1 MPWQQGKG
9 RLMDQLGVEI
19 DKNFDSERAAVLR
32 EFAKQCYE
40 NNHSENYKSRQ
51 LSDIYGALLD
61 DWEFIQD
68 RQLGQAKIRVFNPE
82 YLKHGWQHSHTV
94 VEIICNDIPFV
105 RDSVRGE
112 LNRRNITIHTIS
124 SATLT
129 IVRDKQNHLDRLLTT
144 REKTKANNSK
154 KLTNETLLFLEI
166 DRISDGGRLQE
177 LSDSIA
183 EILSEVKIVVDDFEA
198 MSNRG
203 QLALASIRESSDL
216 AVDKEEC
223 AAFVEWLCANKFTF
237 LGYEQ
242 LTVSYEDGRQIVSS
256 IKDSGLGVL
265 RLRNSY
271 ARVDLA
277 HEILSG
283 REKKPFENQ
292 LVFSKSSV
300 RSRVHRFAHPDY
312 ISIRSFDGEG
322 RIIGEHRLLGLFTF
336 SVYSLSPFDI
346 PFIRNKV
353 NAVMARSGLVL
364 TSHAGKD
371 LARVLEVFPRDELF
385 QSSVDE
391 LFSTAIAVNNMQ
403 ERRQVRLFVR
413 RDVTGKF
420 VNCLVYTPRDI
431 YRTELRTKVE
441 TLLCD
446 AFGAEESEFNTFFS
460 ESILTRT
467 HITLR
472 VNSAENREVDFAAL
486 EEEVI
491 KVTMSWSDHLS
502 NYLIEEFGEEEGSSL
517 IQHYAKAFSP
527 GYMDDFK
534 PRAAVND
541 IQRIKSLL
549 NSSASRSDN
558 IEMNFYRLSGEDHS
572 TVRFRL
578 IHLEKPIP
586 LSDVMPILENLGLRV
601 ESEHPYGV
609 KRDDGVKVWIHE
621 YNLTHGLSSQIDFDL
636 AGEVFKRAFTRIW
649 NKDAESDSFNRLILG
664 TSLGW
669 REIAMLRAY
678 SRYMKQIQ
686 FNFSGDYIADTLY
699 NHLSVTRK
707 IVELFNCRFD
717 PSLQTSDGL
726 SRGDK
731 SDRERQLE
739 QSIIDDLDSVENLGE
754 DRIIRQYLALINVTL
769 RTNYFQKNID
779 GELNNYFSFKLYPS
793 DIPDMPLPV
802 PMFEIF
808 VYSPRVEGVHLRGGK
823 VARGGLRW
831 SDRAE
836 DYRTEV
842 LGLVKAQQVKN
853 AVIVPTG
860 AKGGFLAKRLPLL
873 TGREAIQEEG
883 IKCYKIFIQALLDIT
898 DNLVGGEVV
907 PPVDV
912 VRKDEDDTYL
922 VVAADK
928 GTATFSDIAN
938 ELSLKSH
945 FWLGDAFAS
954 GGSAG
959 YDHKKMGITAKGAWV
974 SVQRHFREMGINIQE
989 TDFTVVGVGDMGGDV
1004 FGNGMLLSEHIRLVC
1019 AFNHLHIFVD
1029 PNPDSAAS
1037 FIERQR
1043 LFDLP
1048 GSSWSDYEKTLI
1060 SKGGGIF
1067 LRSAKSIAISAE
1079 MKKRFQIASSKLT
1092 PVELIHAV
1100 LKAPADLFWN
1110 GGIGTYTKATRESHA
1125 EVGDKA
1131 NDILRVNASELK
1143 FKVVGEGGNLGM
1155 TQLSRVEYALNGG
1168 RSNTDF
1174 IDNAA
1179 GVDCS
1184 DHEVNIKILLNDVIA
1199 NGDMTEKQRNILLE
1213 EMTESISELVLDNNY
1228 KQTQAIS
1235 LAEREVIIRTGE
1247 YRRFIQSMD
1256 TSGRLNRQLEFIPN
1270 DQELLERKSAGKGL
1284 TRPELSVL
1292 ISYAKSQLKE
1302 EIVDS
1307 TVPDDTYMLNAVET
1321 AFPLR
1326 LRSEFNKNI
1335 HGHRLRREIIATQL
1349 ANDMV
1354 NNMGL
1359 VYVNRME
1366 QSTGANSSDIMRA
1379 YVTARDVFEMPV
1391 FMRQIEALDYQ
1402 VDSQVQMELISHLI
1416 RLVRRTSRWFIR
1428 NRRGQI
1434 EPAVQI
1440 DFFKSTVIQLKQS
1453 LPDIINRKLKK
1464 EIDERCQYFVS
1475 KGVPFELASSVA
1487 VAAEL
1492 YPFLGIIEAAQ
1503 TMDEPVERV
1512 AKMFF
1517 ALSERLEL
1525 DWFAQQITGLKIDN
1539 YWQAMARES
1548 YRDDLEWQQRSLAVA
1563 AIRHICEKGD
1573 VDACIGRWMDQ
1584 QKVMVDR
1591 WRSMLAELQ
1600 KSETQEFAMYSVAI
1614 RELLDMAQSSK
1625 YEGVEI
1631 GRSAT

>member
-1 MPWQQGKG
+1 MPWQQGKE
-9 RLMDQLGVEI
+9 RLMAQLGAEI
-19 DKNFDSERAAVLR
+19 NKHFDLERAAVLR
-32 EFAKQCYE
+32 EFAKQRFS
-40 NNHSENYKSRQ
+40 NNHSEDYKSRQ

-61 DWEFIQD
+61 DWDFIQE
-68 RQLGQAKIRVFNPE
+68 RKPGKAKIRVFNPE

-94 VEIICNDIPFV
+94 VEILCEDMPFI

-112 LNRRNITIHTIS
+112 LNRRNITIHTINS
-124 SATLT
+124 TTLT
-129 IVRDKQNHLDRLLTT
+129 IIRDEQQLLHKLLNTE
-144 REKTKANNSK
+144 EKTKAFKDDKPVS
-154 KLTNETLLFLEI
+154 ETLLFLEI
-166 DRISDGGRLQE
+166 DRISDGERLRA

-198 MSNRG
+198 MAGRG
-203 QLALASIRESSDL
+203 QRALESVRKSSDL
-216 AVDKEEC
+216 VVDREEC
-223 AAFVEWLCANKFTF
+223 AAFVAWLCANKFTF
-237 LGYEQ
+237 LGCEQ
-242 LTVSYEDGRQIVSS
+242 LTVVYENENQIVSS
-256 IKDSGLGVL
+256 VKDSGLGLLKL
-265 RLRNSY
+265 RSSN
-271 ARVDLA
+271 ARVDLSS
-277 HEILSG
+277 EIRNG
-283 REKKPFENQ
+283 GKKSLFENQ

-300 RSRVHRFAHPDY
+300 RSRVHRFAYPDY
-312 ISIRSFDGEG
+312 IGIRSFDEQG
-322 RIIGEHRLLGLFTF
+322 RIVGEHRLLGLFTF
-336 SVYSLSPFDI
+336 GVYSLSPFDI
-346 PFIRNKV
+346 PYIRKKV

-413 RDVTGKF
+413 RDIAGKF

-431 YRTELRTKVE
+431 YRTELRAKVE
-441 TLLCD
+441 ALLCD

-467 HITLR
+467 HIILR
-472 VNSAENREVDFAAL
+472 VNSAEQREVDFSAL

-491 KVTMSWSDHLS
+491 KVTMSWPDHLS
-502 NYLIEEFGEEEGSSL
+502 NHLIEEFGEEEGSSL
-517 IQHYAKAFSP
+517 IQHYANAFSP

-541 IQRIKSLL
+541 IQRIKNLL
-549 NSSASRSDN
+549 NSHVSSSDHL
-558 IEMNFYRLSGEDHS
+558 EMSFYRLSGEDHS

-578 IHLEKPIP
+578 IRLEKPIP

-601 ESEHPYGV
+601 ESEHPYDV

-621 YNLTHGLSSQIDFDL
+621 YNLTHGLSSKIDFDL
-636 AGEVFKRAFTRIW
+636 VGEVFKAAFTRIW

-686 FNFSGDYIADTLY
+686 FNFSGEYIADTLY
-699 NHLSVTRK
+699 NHLSITGK
-707 IVELFNCRFD
+707 IVELFNWRFD
-717 PSLQTSDGL
+717 PRLQMDGDINHA
-726 SRGDK
+726 DK
-731 SDRERQLE
+731 SDREKQLE
-739 QSIIDDLDSVENLGE
+739 QSIVDDLDTVENLAE

-779 GELNNYFSFKLYPS
+779 GELKDYFSFKLCPS

-836 DYRTEV
+836 DFRTEV

-860 AKGGFLAKRLPLL
+860 AKGGFIAKRLPLL
-873 TGREAIQEEG
+873 NSRQAMQEEG
-883 IKCYKIFIQALLDIT
+883 INCYKIFIQALLDIT
-898 DNLVGGEVV
+898 DNLVGGNVV
-907 PPVDV
+907 PPADV
-912 VRKDEDDTYL
+912 VRLDEDDTYL

-938 ELSLKSH
+938 ELSLKSN

-1004 FGNGMLLSEHIRLVC
+1004 FGNGMLLSEHIQLVC
-1019 AFNHLHIFVD
+1019 AFNHIHIFVD
-1029 PNPDSAAS
+1029 PNPDSSAS

-1043 LFDLP
+1043 LFNLP
-1048 GSSWSDYEKTLI
+1048 GSSWSDYEKSLI

-1067 LRSAKSIAISAE
+1067 LRSAKSIVISEE
-1079 MKKRFQIASSKLT
+1079 MKKRFNITSSKLT
-1092 PVELIHAV
+1092 PVELMHAV

-1110 GGIGTYTKATRESHA
+1110 GGIGTYTKATKETHA

-1131 NDILRVNASELK
+1131 NDVLRVNASELK
-1143 FKVVGEGGNLGM
+1143 FKVIGEGGNLGM

-1168 RSNTDF
+1168 RLNTDF

-1213 EMTESISELVLDNNY
+1213 EMTDSISELVLDNNY

-1247 YRRFIQSMD
+1247 YKRFIQSMD
-1256 TSGRLNRQLEFIPN
+1256 TSGRLNRQLEFIPD

-1307 TVPDDTYMLNAVET
+1307 TVPDDAYMLNAVET
-1321 AFPLR
+1321 AFPQR
-1326 LRSEFNKNI
+1326 LRTEFNKNI

-1359 VYVNRME
+1359 IYVNRME

-1379 YVTARDVFEMPV
+1379 YVTAREVFEMPA
-1391 FMRQIEALDYQ
+1391 FMRQIEALDYK
-1402 VDSQVQMELISHLI
+1402 VDSQVQMELISQLI

-1434 EPAVQI
+1434 EPSVQI
-1440 DFFKSTVIQLKQS
+1440 EYFKSKVAQLKQS
-1453 LPDIINRKLKK
+1453 LPDVINKKLKK
-1464 EIDERCQYFVS
+1464 ELDKRCQYFVS
-1475 KGVPFELASSVA
+1475 KGVPAELASSVA
-1487 VAAEL
+1487 AATEF

-1503 TMDEPVERV
+1503 TMGESVERV

-1517 ALSERLEL
+1517 ALSEKLEL

-1573 VDACIGRWMDQ
+1573 VDACVSRWLDQ

-1591 WRSMLAELQ
+1591 WRAMLAELQ

-1625 YEGVEI
+1625 YEDIEI
-1631 GRSAT
+1631 AG

>member
-1 MPWQQGKG
+1 MPWEQGKG
-9 RLMDQLGVEI
+9 RLMEQLEVEI
-19 DKNFDSERAAVLR
+19 NQNFDPERAAVLH
-32 EFAKQCYE
+32 EFARQCYKS
-40 NNHSENYKSRQ
+40 NHSESYKSRQ
-51 LSDIYGALLD
+51 LSDLYGSLLD
-61 DWEFIQD
+61 DWDFIQL
-68 RQLGQAKIRVFNPE
+68 RKPGNIKTRVFNPE
-82 YLKHGWQHSHTV
+82 YLKHGWQLSHTV
-94 VEIICNDIPFV
+94 LEILCKDMPFI

-112 LNRRNITIHTIS
+112 LNRRNITIHTINS
-124 SATLT
+124 T
-129 IVRDKQNHLDRLLTT
+129 IMPIAR
-144 REKTKANNSK
+144 NSK
-154 KLTNETLLFLEI
+154 NELTKLFSSKEKAESIEGTNYKNEALVYIEI
-166 DRISDGGRLQE
+166 DRVSDGKKLQE

-183 EILSEVKIVVDDFEA
+183 EIISDVKVVVDDFEA
-198 MSNRG
+198 MSACG
-203 QLALASIRESSDL
+203 QLALESIRESSDL
-216 AVDKEEC
+216 VVDKQEC
-223 AAFVEWLCANKFTF
+223 AAFVEWLCENKFTY

-242 LTVSYEDGRQIVSS
+242 LQVSYEDNKQVVSCV
-256 IKDSGLGVL
+256 KDSGLGLLKL
-265 RLRNSY
+265 RSSL
-271 ARVDLA
+271 ARIDLTN
-277 HEILSG
+277 EIVSG
-283 REKKPFENQ
+283 NENNLYGNQ
-292 LVFSKSSV
+292 LLFSKSSV
-300 RSRVHRFAHPDY
+300 RSRVHRFAYPEY
-312 ISIRSFDGEG
+312 ISIRNFDGEG

-336 SVYSLSPFDI
+336 NVYSLSPFSI

-353 NAVMARSGLVL
+353 NAVMERSGLVS

-413 RDVTGKF
+413 RDISGKF

-431 YRTELRTKVE
+431 YRTELRAKVE
-441 TLLCD
+441 ALLCD
-446 AFGAEESEFNTFFS
+446 AFGAVESEFNTFFS
-460 ESILTRT
+460 ESVLTRT
-467 HITLR
+467 HIILR
-472 VNSAENREVDFAAL
+472 VNSKEKRVIDLKAL

-491 KVTMSWSDHLS
+491 KVTMSWPDHLS
-502 NYLIEEFGEEEGSSL
+502 NHLIEEFGEEEGSSL
-517 IQHYAKAFSP
+517 IQNYANAFSP

-534 PRAAVND
+534 PRSAVND
-541 IQRIKSLL
+541 IQRIKHLL
-549 NSSASRSDN
+549 EGDGSNADDIDS
-558 IEMNFYRLSGEDHS
+558 IEMSFYRLSGENNS

-586 LSDVMPILENLGLRV
+586 LSDVMPILEQLGLRV
-601 ESEHPYGV
+601 ESEHPYGI
-609 KRDDGVKVWIHE
+609 KRDDGIKIWVHE
-621 YNLTHGLSSQIDFDL
+621 FNLTHGLSSQIDFEL
-636 AGEVFKRAFTRIW
+636 AGEVFKQAFTRIW

-664 TSLGW
+664 ASLGW

-686 FNFSGDYIADTLY
+686 FNFSGEYIANTLC
-699 NHLSVTRK
+699 NHLPITRK

-717 PSLQTSDGL
+717 VALQPNGGVAL
-726 SRGDK
+726 GGK
-731 SDRERQLE
+731 SDREQELE
-739 QSIIDDLDSVENLGE
+739 KSIIEDLDTVENLGE
-754 DRIIRQYLALINVTL
+754 DRIIRQYLALLNATL
-769 RTNYFQKNID
+769 RTNYFQKSTD
-779 GELNNYFSFKLYPS
+779 GELKNYFSFKLSPAS
-793 DIPDMPLPV
+793 IPDMPLPV

-836 DYRTEV
+836 DFRTEV

-860 AKGGFLAKRLPLL
+860 AKGGFVAKRLPQLSDR
-873 TGREAIQEEG
+873 GAIQKEG
-883 IKCYKIFIQALLDIT
+883 ITCYKIFIQALLDIT
-898 DNLVGGEVV
+898 DNLVGGDVV

-938 ELSLKSH
+938 ELSSAAG

-974 SVQRHFREMGINIQE
+974 SVQRHFREFGINIQE
-989 TDFTVVGVGDMGGDV
+989 QDFTVVGVGDMGGDV
-1004 FGNGMLLSEHIRLVC
+1004 FGNGMLLSEHIQLVC
-1019 AFNHLHIFVD
+1019 AFNHLHIFID
-1029 PNPDSAAS
+1029 PNPESSSS
-1037 FIERQR
+1037 FIERKR

-1048 GSSWSDYEKTLI
+1048 GSSWADYEKSLI

-1067 LRSAKSIAISAE
+1067 LRSAKSISISEE
-1079 MKKRFQIASSKLT
+1079 MKRRFDISSSKLT
-1092 PVELIHAV
+1092 PVELITAV
-1100 LKAPADLFWN
+1100 LRAPADLFWN
-1110 GGIGTYTKATRESHA
+1110 GGIGTYTKASSETHA

-1131 NDILRVNASELK
+1131 NDILRVNANELR
-1143 FKVVGEGGNLGM
+1143 FKVIGEGGNLGM

-1213 EMTESISELVLDNNY
+1213 EMTDSISDLVLDNNY
-1228 KQTQAIS
+1228 KQTQALS
-1235 LAEREVIIRTGE
+1235 LAEREAIFRTGE
-1247 YRRFIQSMD
+1247 YKRLIQSMES
-1256 TSGRLNRQLEFIPN
+1256 SGRLNRQLEFIPN
-1270 DQELLERKSAGKGL
+1270 DVELLERKSAGKGL

-1302 EIVDS
+1302 ELVDS
-1307 TVPDDTYMLNAVET
+1307 KVPDDDYMLTAVET
-1321 AFPLR
+1321 AFPVR
-1326 LRSEFNKNI
+1326 LRTEFNDNI

-1359 VYVNRME
+1359 IYVDRME
-1366 QSTGANSSDIMRA
+1366 QSTGVDSSSIVRA
-1379 YVTARDVFEMPV
+1379 YVTARDVFGMPDLI
-1391 FMRQIEALDYQ
+1391 RQIEALDYQ
-1402 VDSQVQMELISHLI
+1402 VSSDVQMELISLLM

-1428 NRRGQI
+1428 NRRGLI
-1434 EPAVQI
+1434 EPSVQI
-1440 DFFKSTVIQLKQS
+1440 AFFKSTVHQLRES
-1453 LPDIINRKLKK
+1453 LPNIVNSKLRQ
-1464 EIDERCQYFVS
+1464 ELDDRTQYFVA
-1475 KGVPFELASSVA
+1475 KGVPVELASSVA
-1487 VAAEL
+1487 VVTEL

-1503 TMDEPVERV
+1503 TINEPVERI

-1517 ALSERLEL
+1517 SLSERLEL

-1563 AIRHICEKGD
+1563 AIRHICEQGD
-1573 VDACIGRWMDQ
+1573 IDACIGRWMDQ
-1584 QKVMVDR
+1584 QKTMVDR
-1591 WRSMLAELQ
+1591 WREMLLELQ

-1625 YEGVEI
+1625 YDEI
-1631 GRSAT
+1631 DSA